1 MNLILLGPPGAGK
14 GTQAKKLVAELGIPQ
29 ISTGDMLRE
38 AVKAGSPMGI
48 KAKSYMDS
56 GGLVPDEVVVGI
68 VEERIQQ
75 DDCLKGFMLDG
86 FPRTTAQADALSG
99 MMESK
104 GIRLD
109 HVVCLDADKEELVRR
124 LSGRRTCR
132 QCMAPYHVEFN
143 PPAKQGIC
151 DRCGGEL
158 YQRDDDKEE
167 AIRARLVTYEKQTQP
182 LIDYYRSRGLL
193 RLVDGLGP
201 VDEVYSRIKKVLGLG

>member
-14 GTQAKKLVAELGIPQ
+14 GTQAKKLVSELGIPQ

-38 AVKAGSPMGI
+38 AVKAGSPMGL

-75 DDCLKGFMLDG
+75 QDCAKGFMLDG
-86 FPRTTAQADALSG
+86 FPRTTAQADALSE
-99 MMESK
+99 MMQKK

-109 HVVCLDADKEELVRR
+109 HVVCLEADKEELVRR

-143 PPAKQGIC
+143 PPAKEGVC

-182 LIDYYRSRGLL
+182 LISYYQSRGLL
-193 RLVDGLGP
+193 RLVHGLGA
-201 VDEVYSRIKKVLGLG
+201 VEEVYNRIRGVLGLC

>member
-14 GTQAKKLVAELGIPQ
+14 GTQAKRLVSELGIPQ

-38 AVKAGSPMGI
+38 AVKAGSPMGL

-75 DDCLKGFMLDG
+75 QDCAKGFMLDG
-86 FPRTTAQADALSG
+86 FPRTTAQADALSE
-99 MMESK
+99 MMQKK

-109 HVVCLDADKEELVRR
+109 HVVCLEADKEELVRR

-143 PPAKQGIC
+143 PPAKEGVC

-182 LIDYYRSRGLL
+182 LISYYQSRGLL
-193 RLVDGLGP
+193 RLVHGLGA
-201 VDEVYSRIKKVLGLG
+201 VEEVYNRIRGVLGLC

>member
-38 AVKAGSPMGI
+38 AVKAGSPMGV

-56 GGLVPDEVVVGI
+56 GALVPDEVVVGI

-75 DDCLKGFMLDG
+75 DDCAKGFMLDG
-86 FPRTTAQADALSG
+86 FPRTTAQADALSS

-124 LSGRRTCR
+124 LSGRRTCK

-143 PPAKQGIC
+143 PPARPGVC

-167 AIRARLVTYEKQTQP
+167 AIRARLVTYDRQTQP

-201 VDEVYSRIKKVLGLG
+201 VDEVYKRIRKVLGLG